1 MKKVKLIRD
10 YGSAKKGSVLEVSE
24 QQAHFLL
31 TNSIAVVS
39 DCGSNCDE
47 CEDCKGKKKKKAP
60 VKKTVR
66 KPKAST
72 KK

>member
-10 YGSAKKGSVLEVSE
+10 YGNEKKGAVIEVSE
-24 QQAHFLL
+24 QQAYFLL

-39 DCGSNCDE
+39 DCGSGCEE
-47 CEDCKGKKKKKAP
+47 CEDCKGKKKKAT
-60 VKKTVR
+60 VKKTVK
-66 KPKAST
+66 KPKAPA

>member
-10 YGSAKKGSVLEVSE
+10 YGNKKKGSIIEVTES
-24 QQAHFLL
+24 QAYFLL
-31 TNSIAVVS
+31 TNAMAVVS
-39 DCGSNCDE
+39 DCSNCED
-47 CEDCKGKKKKKAP
+47 CEDCKSKKKKKAP

>member
-10 YGSAKKGSVLEVSE
+10 YGNKKKGAVIEVSE
-24 QQAHFLL
+24 QQAYFLL

-39 DCGSNCDE
+39 DCGSGCEE
-47 CEDCKGKKKKKAP
+47 CEDCKGKKKKAT
-60 VKKTVR
+60 VKKTVK
-66 KPKAST
+66 KPKASA

>member
-10 YGSAKKGSVLEVSE
+10 YNGKKKAEVLQVTE
-24 QQAHFLL
+24 QEAYFLL
-31 TNSIAVVS
+31 TNSIAVVT
-39 DCGSNCDE
+39 DCGSDCEE
-47 CEDCKGKKKKKAP
+47 CEDCKGKTKKKAP

-66 KPKAST
+66 KTKAST

>member
-1 MKKVKLIRD
+1 MKKIKLIRD
-10 YGSAKKGSVLEVSE
+10 HGGSKKGDIIELDENK
-24 QQAHFLL
+24 AYFLL

-39 DCGSNCDE
+39 DCGSDCDE

-66 KPKAST
+66 T
-72 KK
+72 KKAPTKK